1 MVTKQSLSQFT
12 NLRLEVTYLHNSIVK
27 ARRKLKQIEQ
37 EGAAADMVTGGYG
50 GSQRFK
56 IEGFPYL
63 VYSRT
68 KTKLLQDIL
77 LLEKKEQRLLA
88 QTNEIYEFIDSMEN
102 PSDRMVF
109 TMIYIDGLT
118 QQAAANRLHMD
129 QGTVSRTI
137 NKFFKGK
144 KEPA

>member
-1 MVTKQSLSQFT
+1 MVTKQSLSQFLD
-12 NLRLEVTYLHNSIVK
+12 LRLEVTYLHNSIEK
-27 ARRKLKQIEQ
+27 ARKKLKQLQQ
-37 EGAAADMVTGGYG
+37 EGTAADMVTGGYG

-56 IEGFPYL
+56 IEGFPYP

-68 KTKLLQDIL
+68 KTKLLQDLL
-77 LLEKKEQRLLA
+77 LLEEKEQRLLA
-88 QTNEIYEFIDSMEN
+88 QTNEIYEFIDSMES

-109 TMIYIDGLT
+109 TLIYVDGLT

-137 NKFFKGK
+137 NKYFRQK
-144 KEPA
+144 KKPA